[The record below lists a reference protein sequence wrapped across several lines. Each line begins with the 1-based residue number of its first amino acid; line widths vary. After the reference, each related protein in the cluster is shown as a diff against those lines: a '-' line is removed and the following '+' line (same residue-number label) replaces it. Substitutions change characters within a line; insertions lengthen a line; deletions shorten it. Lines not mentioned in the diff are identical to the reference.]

1 MDLSIYPQGN
11 VQVIRLNGDL
21 KIGDSV
27 DALRQALEDL
37 LGGGHCRIVIDLANV
52 RMMDSSGIGALVR
65 ALASAKQRGGSLKL
79 VNPTKM
85 VLQTLKIVGLLN
97 LFEIF
102 QDEAQA
108 VGSYA

>member
-1 MDLSIYPQGN
+1 MELSIIPQGN
-11 VQVIRLNGDL
+11 VQVVHLSGDL
-21 KIGDSV
+21 KIGEPV
-27 DALRQALEDL
+27 DALRDALDNL
-37 LGGGHCRIVIDLANV
+37 ISQGMARIVIDIANL

-65 ALASAKQRGGSLKL
+65 SLASAKKQGGSLKL
-79 VNPTKM
+79 VNPNKM

-97 LFEIF
+97 LFEVF